1 MKKVFLSIAVFLVFI
16 LIYILQS
23 NFFTWFNIAGVKPNL
38 VIILVLFIGL
48 FAGRIYGLTFGVI
61 FGLLIDIFISYKT
74 NCLIKYGLL
83 IYNKDNKF
91 IKDVFATYFKTY
103 IDNYY
108 YDIFHTVDVLEFN
121 EEVLKK
127 EFIGCMEELLDE
139 YRNYELQVSNEEYSN
154 NVKIIKELKDIS
166 YEITKMDLLNYK
178 DRDDVVDVVSK
189 FIKENSLLNNLIGER
204 LIKLISLVKEYYT
217 NTSKIFNYQDEFFYI
232 ENRKFKN
239 SNYSYLGLNYN
250 IKLLNNYRKGL
261 VRREYSHDDYD
272 FSKFNL
278 IMKKISIDIIKN
290 IKNRDKLYFVEL
302 SDDFIYRGKIKNKV
316 YELMDNPLIRKH
328 VVFLVN
334 YNLYLN
340 QKEAFS
346 FDYLFG
352 CIQDFTY
359 IQDIYKKTDN
369 IYNEGMF
376 NYLVVSGCKEKDKK
390 FFMEYEN
397 EGISVLMFEEE

>member
-1 MKKVFLSIAVFLVFI
+1 
-16 LIYILQS
+16 
-23 NFFTWFNIAGVKPNL
+23 
-38 VIILVLFIGL
+38 
-48 FAGRIYGLTFGVI
+48 
-61 FGLLIDIFISYKT
+61 
-74 NCLIKYGLL
+74 
-83 IYNKDNKF
+83 
-91 IKDVFATYFKTY
+91 
-103 IDNYY
+103 
-108 YDIFHTVDVLEFN
+108 
-121 EEVLKK
+121 
-127 EFIGCMEELLDE
+127 MEELLDE

-166 YEITKMDLLNYK
+166 YEITKIDLLNYK

-239 SNYSYLGLNYN
+239 SNYSYLVLNYN

-261 VRREYSHDDYD
+261 VRRVYSHEDYD

>member
-1 MKKVFLSIAVFLVFI
+1 
-16 LIYILQS
+16 
-23 NFFTWFNIAGVKPNL
+23 
-38 VIILVLFIGL
+38 
-48 FAGRIYGLTFGVI
+48 
-61 FGLLIDIFISYKT
+61 
-74 NCLIKYGLL
+74 
-83 IYNKDNKF
+83 
-91 IKDVFATYFKTY
+91 
-103 IDNYY
+103 
-108 YDIFHTVDVLEFN
+108 
-121 EEVLKK
+121 
-127 EFIGCMEELLDE
+127 MEELLDE

-261 VRREYSHDDYD
+261 VRREYAHDDYD

>member
-1 MKKVFLSIAVFLVFI
+1 
-16 LIYILQS
+16 
-23 NFFTWFNIAGVKPNL
+23 
-38 VIILVLFIGL
+38 
-48 FAGRIYGLTFGVI
+48 
-61 FGLLIDIFISYKT
+61 
-74 NCLIKYGLL
+74 
-83 IYNKDNKF
+83 
-91 IKDVFATYFKTY
+91 
-103 IDNYY
+103 
-108 YDIFHTVDVLEFN
+108 
-121 EEVLKK
+121 
-127 EFIGCMEELLDE
+127 
-139 YRNYELQVSNEEYSN
+139 
-154 NVKIIKELKDIS
+154 
-166 YEITKMDLLNYK
+166 MDLLNYK

-261 VRREYSHDDYD
+261 VRRVYSHEDYD

-340 QKEAFS
+340 QKDAFS